1 MKVDV
6 SELIKKSVIIMPE
19 IKVWTGQSKLSVSD
33 FPASV
38 QDALP
43 PEDLARLGS
52 KQLLPKDYLREPG
65 VIRSRTWNSLVRVG
79 THFLGGFLVPGNLL
93 KEAQDFLKKD
103 KDDFDKAVRKI
114 LDDLPAAIDEWLSQT
129 PPEWRPAISTAIP
142 SAAEIGSRYSY
153 DWYEYALNPDKCDN
167 GSLPLG
173 SVFADTFLKEIAALG
188 KRQYDTIKVRSTV
201 IGAKLQGLRLLINRL
216 LGYKITVPAIAPIIN
231 ALNHSMEEALKTD
244 SGLNELKTVLFTI
257 SDPSTLDNFI
267 KTGVLADHA
276 AAPLVVP
283 VTAQV
288 TAPVTAPATAP
299 ATAPVQ
305 EEAPAPVQE
314 EAPAPAAPTTRSEIS
329 KLIDALQRKHS
340 TPLQEE
346 VQDTASAQKELI
358 NRRIDALQSRLTDI
372 ALSAPAPVQDE
383 APAPTPAQVQAPV
396 QEEAPVQVQAPVQA
410 PANNV
415 VILGYDDE
423 ED

>member
-33 FPASV
+33 FPSSV
-38 QDALP
+38 QAALP

-114 LDDLPAAIDEWLSQT
+114 LDDLPAAINEWLSQT

-142 SAAEIGSRYSY
+142 SAAEIASRYSY

-173 SVFADTFLKEIAALG
+173 NVFADTFLKEIAALG

-216 LGYKITVPAIAPIIN
+216 LGYKITVPAIAPVIN
-231 ALNHSMEEALKTD
+231 ALNDSMEEALKTD
-244 SGLNELKTVLFTI
+244 RGLNELKTVLFTI
-257 SDPSTLDNFI
+257 SDPATLDNFI

-283 VTAQV
+283 VTAP
-288 TAPVTAPATAP
+288 TPAPTPTP
-299 ATAPVQ
+299 TPT
-305 EEAPAPVQE
+305 PTPVQE
-314 EAPAPAAPTTRSEIS
+314 EAPAPAAPTTRSELN
-329 KLIDALQRKHS
+329 KLIAELQRKHS
-340 TPLQEE
+340 APLQEE
-346 VQDTASAQKELI
+346 VQDATSAQKEPI
-358 NRRIDALQSRLTDI
+358 NRRIDELQSSLTDI
-372 ALSAPAPVQDE
+372 VLSAPASVQEE
-383 APAPTPAQVQAPV
+383 APAPTPVQEEAQAPV
-396 QEEAPVQVQAPVQA
+396 QEEDPAPAPVQA

-415 VILGYDDE
+415 VILGYDDDE

>member
-38 QDALP
+38 QAALP

-114 LDDLPAAIDEWLSQT
+114 LDDLPAAINEWLSQT

-173 SVFADTFLKEIAALG
+173 NVFADTFLKEIAALG

-216 LGYKITVPAIAPIIN
+216 LGYKITVPAIAPVIN
-231 ALNHSMEEALKTD
+231 ALNDSMEEAMKTD

-257 SDPSTLDNFI
+257 SDPATLDNFI

-276 AAPLVVP
+276 AAP
-283 VTAQV
+283 A
-288 TAPVTAPATAP
+288 TAPV
-299 ATAPVQ
+299 TAPVQ
-305 EEAPAPVQE
+305 EEAPAPVTAPVQE
-314 EAPAPAAPTTRSEIS
+314 KAPAPEFPATRSEIS
-329 KLIDALQRKHS
+329 KLIDELQRKHS

-346 VQDTASAQKELI
+346 VPDTASAQSEL
-358 NRRIDALQSRLTDI
+358 NRRIDEFQRRHSALLQE
-372 ALSAPAPVQDE
+372 E
-383 APAPTPAQVQAPV
+383 APTPV
-396 QEEAPVQVQAPVQA
+396 QEEAPVQAPVQDEAPVQA
-410 PANNV
+410 PVNNI

>member
-33 FPASV
+33 FPSSV

-201 IGAKLQGLRLLINRL
+201 IGSKLQGLRLLINRL
-216 LGYKITVPAIAPIIN
+216 LGYKITVPAIAPVIN
-231 ALNHSMEEALKTD
+231 ALNDSMEEALKTD

-257 SDPSTLDNFI
+257 SDPGTLDTFI

-283 VTAQV
+283 VT
-288 TAPVTAPATAP
+288 T
-299 ATAPVQ
+299 PVQ
-305 EEAPAPVQE
+305 EKAS
-314 EAPAPAAPTTRSEIS
+314 APAAPATRSELN
-329 KLIDALQRKHS
+329 KLIDELQRKHS
-340 TPLQEE
+340 APLQEE
-346 VQDTASAQKELI
+346 VPDTTSAQKELI
-358 NRRIDALQSRLTDI
+358 NRRIDEHQSRLTDI
-372 ALSAPAPVQDE
+372 VLNGTPAPVQEE
-383 APAPTPAQVQAPV
+383 APAPTPAPV
-396 QEEAPVQVQAPVQA
+396 QEEAPAPVQA

>member
-38 QDALP
+38 QAALP

-114 LDDLPAAIDEWLSQT
+114 LDDLPAAINEWLSQT

-142 SAAEIGSRYSY
+142 SAAEIASRYSY

-173 SVFADTFLKEIAALG
+173 NVFADTFLKEIAALG

-201 IGAKLQGLRLLINRL
+201 IGAKLQGLRLLINRM
-216 LGYKITVPAIAPIIN
+216 LGYKITVPAIAPVIN
-231 ALNHSMEEALKTD
+231 ALNDSMEEALKTD

-257 SDPSTLDNFI
+257 SDPATLDNFI
-267 KTGVLADHA
+267 KTGVLVDHA

-283 VTAQV
+283 VT
-288 TAPVTAPATAP
+288 TPAPTSAPAPTPAP
-299 ATAPVQ
+299 T
-305 EEAPAPVQE
+305 PAPVQE
-314 EAPAPAAPTTRSEIS
+314 EAPAPAAPTTRSEIN
-329 KLIDALQRKHS
+329 KLIAVLQRKHS
-340 TPLQEE
+340 APLQEE

-358 NRRIDALQSRLTDI
+358 NRRIDELQSRLTDI
-372 ALSAPAPVQDE
+372 VLSAPAPVQEEAPTSVQEE
-383 APAPTPAQVQAPV
+383 APAPTPAQVQAQV
-396 QEEAPVQVQAPVQA
+396 QEEA

>member
-38 QDALP
+38 QAALP

-114 LDDLPAAIDEWLSQT
+114 LDDLPAAINEWLSQT

-142 SAAEIGSRYSY
+142 SAAEIASRYSY

-216 LGYKITVPAIAPIIN
+216 LGYKITVPAIAPVIN
-231 ALNHSMEEALKTD
+231 ALNDSMEEALKTD

-257 SDPSTLDNFI
+257 SDPATLDNFI

-283 VTAQV
+283 
-288 TAPVTAPATAP
+288 APTT
-299 ATAPVQ
+299 TS
-305 EEAPAPVQE
+305 VQE

-329 KLIDALQRKHS
+329 KLIAVLQRKHS
-340 TPLQEE
+340 APLQEE
-346 VQDTASAQKELI
+346 APDTASAQKELI
-358 NRRIDALQSRLTDI
+358 NRRIDELTSRLTDI
-372 ALSAPAPVQDE
+372 ALSAPAPVQEE
-383 APAPTPAQVQAPV
+383 APAPV
-396 QEEAPVQVQAPVQA
+396 QEEAPVPVQAPVQQEAPVQA

>member
-38 QDALP
+38 QAALP

-114 LDDLPAAIDEWLSQT
+114 LDDLPAAINEWLSQT

-216 LGYKITVPAIAPIIN
+216 LGYKITVPAIAPVIS
-231 ALNHSMEEALKTD
+231 ALNDSMEEALKTD

-257 SDPSTLDNFI
+257 SDPATLDNFI

-283 VTAQV
+283 VTAPV
-288 TAPVTAPATAP
+288 TAPVTP
-299 ATAPVQ
+299 
-305 EEAPAPVQE
+305 PVQE
-314 EAPAPAAPTTRSEIS
+314 EAPAPAAPTTRSELN
-329 KLIDALQRKHS
+329 KLIAVLQRKHS

-346 VQDTASAQKELI
+346 APDTASAQKELI
-358 NRRIDALQSRLTDI
+358 NRQIDELQSRLTDI
-372 ALSAPAPVQDE
+372 VLSAPAPVQEE
-383 APAPTPAQVQAPV
+383 AQAPV
-396 QEEAPVQVQAPVQA
+396 QEEVPAPVQEEAQAPVQA

>member
-1 MKVDV
+1 VKPVTLIIIRRVIMKVDV

-38 QDALP
+38 QAALP

-114 LDDLPAAIDEWLSQT
+114 LDGLPAAIEEWLSQT
-129 PPEWRPAISTAIP
+129 PPEWRSAISTAIP

-216 LGYKITVPAIAPIIN
+216 LGYRITVPAITPVII
-231 ALNHSMEEALKTD
+231 ALNDSMEEAMKTD

-257 SDPSTLDNFI
+257 SDPATLDNFI

-276 AAPLVVP
+276 AAP
-283 VTAQV
+283 VTTPV
-288 TAPVTAPATAP
+288 TAPVTAPIQEKAP
-299 ATAPVQ
+299 APAAPTTRSELNKLIDELQRKHSTPLQEEAPDTASAQSELNRQIHELQSRLSPLVLDGTPAPVQEEAPVQAPVQEEAPAPAPVQ
-305 EEAPAPVQE
+305 EEAPAPVQ
-314 EAPAPAAPTTRSEIS
+314 
-329 KLIDALQRKHS
+329 
-340 TPLQEE
+340 
-346 VQDTASAQKELI
+346 
-358 NRRIDALQSRLTDI
+358 
-372 ALSAPAPVQDE
+372 APV
-383 APAPTPAQVQAPV
+383 
-396 QEEAPVQVQAPVQA
+396 
-410 PANNV
+410 NNV

>member
-216 LGYKITVPAIAPIIN
+216 LGYKITVPAIAPVIN
-231 ALNHSMEEALKTD
+231 ALNDSMEEALKTD

-257 SDPSTLDNFI
+257 SDPATLDNFI

-276 AAPLVVP
+276 AAP
-283 VTAQV
+283 V
-288 TAPVTAPATAP
+288 TAPV
-299 ATAPVQ
+299 TAPVQ
-305 EEAPAPVQE
+305 EEAPAPE
-314 EAPAPAAPTTRSEIS
+314 FPATRSEIS
-329 KLIDALQRKHS
+329 KLIDELQRKYS

-346 VQDTASAQKELI
+346 VQDTASAQSEL
-358 NRRIDALQSRLTDI
+358 NRRIDELQRRHSALLQEE
-372 ALSAPAPVQDE
+372 APVPVREE
-383 APAPTPAQVQAPV
+383 APAPTPVQEEAPVQAPV
-396 QEEAPVQVQAPVQA
+396 QEEAPAPTPVQEEAPVQA
-410 PANNV
+410 PVNNV

>member
-38 QDALP
+38 QAALP

-114 LDDLPAAIDEWLSQT
+114 LDDLPAAINEWLSQT

-173 SVFADTFLKEIAALG
+173 NVFADTFLKEIAALG

-216 LGYKITVPAIAPIIN
+216 LGYRITVPAITPVII
-231 ALNHSMEEALKTD
+231 ALNDSMEEAMKTD

-257 SDPSTLDNFI
+257 SDPATLDNFI

-283 VTAQV
+283 AP
-288 TAPVTAPATAP
+288 APV
-299 ATAPVQ
+299 TAPVQ
-305 EEAPAPVQE
+305 EEAPAP
-314 EAPAPAAPTTRSEIS
+314 AFPATRSELN
-329 KLIDALQRKHS
+329 KLIDELQRKHS

-346 VQDTASAQKELI
+346 APAPASVHDELI
-358 NRRIDALQSRLTDI
+358 RQIDKLQSRLCD
-372 ALSAPAPVQDE
+372 LAPDDGTPSPVQEE
-383 APAPTPAQVQAPV
+383 APAPTPVQEEAPVQAPV
-396 QEEAPVQVQAPVQA
+396 QEEASVQAPV
-410 PANNV
+410 NNV

>member
-216 LGYKITVPAIAPIIN
+216 LGYKITVPAIAPVID
-231 ALNHSMEEALKTD
+231 ALNDSMEEALKTD

-283 VTAQV
+283 VTA
-288 TAPVTAPATAP
+288 PVT
-299 ATAPVQ
+299 
-305 EEAPAPVQE
+305 APVQE
-314 EAPAPAAPTTRSEIS
+314 EAPAPAAPTTRSELD

-346 VQDTASAQKELI
+346 APDTASAQEELI
-358 NRRIDALQSRLTDI
+358 NRRIDELQSRLTDI
-372 ALSAPAPVQDE
+372 VLSAPAPVQEE
-383 APAPTPAQVQAPV
+383 APAPTPA
-396 QEEAPVQVQAPVQA
+396 QVQAPVQA

>member
-231 ALNHSMEEALKTD
+231 ALNDSMEEALKTD

-283 VTAQV
+283 VTA
-288 TAPVTAPATAP
+288 PVTAPATAP
-299 ATAPVQ
+299 AT
-305 EEAPAPVQE
+305 APVQE

>member
-114 LDDLPAAIDEWLSQT
+114 LDGLPAAIDEWLSQT

-142 SAAEIGSRYSY
+142 SAAEIASRYSY

-216 LGYKITVPAIAPIIN
+216 LGYKITVPAIAPVIN
-231 ALNHSMEEALKTD
+231 ALNDSMEEALKTD

-257 SDPSTLDNFI
+257 SDPATLDNFI

-283 VTAQV
+283 VTA
-288 TAPVTAPATAP
+288 PV
-299 ATAPVQ
+299 TAPVQ
-305 EEAPAPVQE
+305 EEAPAPTPAPVQE

-329 KLIDALQRKHS
+329 KLIAVLQRKHS

-358 NRRIDALQSRLTDI
+358 NRRIDELQSRLTDI
-372 ALSAPAPVQDE
+372 VLSAPAPVQEE
-383 APAPTPAQVQAPV
+383 APTPAPTPAQVQA
-396 QEEAPVQVQAPVQA
+396 QA

-423 ED
+423 EED